1 MKMPRNYILLLLPT
15 MAVCFGGMTGC
26 GKSRPVAQVR
36 GKVVFKN
43 GSMPNAGIRYVRLEP
58 AADSTAVIRKGASG
72 SVNDDGAF
80 DIYTLRPGDGV
91 HLGKY
96 AVTFTFLQSVKVQ
109 KQMID
114 AKYTTAAT
122 TPYHLNVHR
131 DTDDLEYELEL
142 IRATPRLLRGKV

>member
-1 MKMPRNYILLLLPT
+1 MRMPRNYILLLLPIV
-15 MAVCFGGMTGC
+15 AVCFGGTTGC

-72 SVNDDGAF
+72 SVNDDGTF
-80 DIYTLRPGDGV
+80 EIFTLRPGDGV

-96 AVTFTFLQSVKVQ
+96 AVTFTYLKSFNEQ

-122 TPYHLNVHR
+122 TPYHLNVER
-131 DTDDLEYELEL
+131 DTNDLVYELEPAG
-142 IRATPRLLRGKV
+142 IKPH